1 MPISLATIV
10 SFILLAAFGPALAQT
25 TAPSPAPAAT
35 GDFGDYWWLIV
46 LVLLLAVAAWYFK
59 RRRTTT
65 RL

>member
-10 SFILLAAFGPALAQT
+10 SSILLAAFGPALAQP
-25 TAPSPAPAAT
+25 TAPSPAPAET

>member
-10 SFILLAAFGPALAQT
+10 SFILLAAFGPALAQP
-25 TAPSPAPAAT
+25 TAPSPAPAET

-46 LVLLLAVAAWYFK
+46 VVLVIAAAAWYFM
-59 RRRTTT
+59 RGRTTT